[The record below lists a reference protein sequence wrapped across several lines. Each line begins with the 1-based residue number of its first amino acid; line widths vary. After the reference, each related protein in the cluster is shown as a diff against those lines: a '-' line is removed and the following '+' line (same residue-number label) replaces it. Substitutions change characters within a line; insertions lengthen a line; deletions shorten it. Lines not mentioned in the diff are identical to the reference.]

1 MSSLKVQ
8 FVTLNQKT
16 CNVRDCPKVACTS
29 PQNATTSARDYFAIL
44 STIQSLPMCVFL
56 MLWAHVCVLKSLLE
70 IFNYHPRLALLLV
83 VRDASARSFIT
94 KFFQIFDSRSIS
106 AALSPQRF
114 SKELLHSKDT
124 PLLIAASQCDS
135 NTKNLDTALNA
146 IDAGVS
152 WKDFFWP
159 LQSLVTIISDT
170 LPAAAI
176 SERSIVLEVSS
187 DNIGAVDMAL
197 LSRVSSTVPDYFISF
212 CYYVSQHID
221 IFQECMCHGQDA
233 ALQEDFVQERSAAMF
248 GILTGTRIIFG
259 NNRKPQDQFN
269 YRFMG
274 DESQIFDPNA
284 DLPFT
289 MGLEDYDEFTQFD
302 KNHRPIFPGY
312 TFEGGKSVYRGEEV
326 GEGGYVY
333 SEPGM
338 YSNIA
343 LLDIA
348 SMHPSSIVAEEL
360 FGPEYTKRFNEILQ
374 ARIAIKHKD
383 FDKAKKMLGG
393 ALAKY
398 LTDENAAADLAQAL
412 KIAINSVYGL
422 TSAGFE
428 NPFRDNRNKDNIVAK
443 RGALFM
449 VNLKH
454 AVQSQGFIVAHIKTD
469 SIKIPDATPEI
480 IKFVTEYGKLYGYNF
495 EHEATYDRMCLVND
509 AVYIARY
516 ATVEKCC
523 DLYGKKY
530 IDSAKD
536 ICKENKK
543 HPYAWTATGTQFQ
556 IPYVFKTLFS
566 KENIEFEDMCETK
579 SVTSSLYLDM
589 NEALPDVSA
598 LEAERD
604 KLWKQITDS
613 KRMTEPMP
621 TECERVEEL
630 TDEIAKGHDYHFIGK
645 VGQFCPIKPGCGGG
659 ILLRETE
666 NKKTGEKGYAAAT
679 GSKGFRWLE
688 SEMVKQLDKQGDIDR
703 GYYNNMVDE
712 AVKSLSVYG
721 DFERFAADEPYVSD
735 NTPPWFGAG
744 EPHEDDTTP
753 FDVR

>member
-1 MSSLKVQ
+1 M
-8 FVTLNQKT
+8 
-16 CNVRDCPKVACTS
+16 PK
-29 PQNATTSARDYFAIL
+29 
-44 STIQSLPMCVFL
+44 QSL
-56 MLWAHVCVLKSLLE
+56 ASIAKG
-70 IFNYHPRLALLLV
+70 
-83 VRDASARSFIT
+83 VRTAM
-94 KFFQIFDSRSIS
+94 KKH
-106 AALSPQRF
+106 SP
-114 SKELLHSKDT
+114 E
-124 PLLIAASQCDS
+124 
-135 NTKNLDTALNA
+135 
-146 IDAGVS
+146 
-152 WKDFFWP
+152 
-159 LQSLVTIISDT
+159 
-170 LPAAAI
+170 
-176 SERSIVLEVSS
+176 
-187 DNIGAVDMAL
+187 
-197 LSRVSSTVPDYFISF
+197 
-212 CYYVSQHID
+212 
-221 IFQECMCHGQDA
+221 
-233 ALQEDFVQERSAAMF
+233 
-248 GILTGTRIIFG
+248 ILTGIGIAGMITTTVMAVKATPKALILLEEKKDELDTDRLEPKDIIKTAWPCYIPAAVVGSISVFCLIGASSTNLRRNAALATAYTLSESTLKEYQEKVVETIGEKKEQSIRDSVSKDKMVKNPVREVILTESGG
-259 NNRKPQDQFN
+259 NT
-269 YRFMG
+269 
-274 DESQIFDPNA
+274 IC
-284 DLPFT
+284 
-289 MGLEDYDEFTQFD
+289 YDVLSGRYF
-302 KNHRPIFPGY
+302 
-312 TFEGGKSVYRGEEV
+312 KSDR
-326 GEGGYVY
+326 
-333 SEPGM
+333 
-338 YSNIA
+338 
-343 LLDIA
+343 D
-348 SMHPSSIVAEEL
+348 
-360 FGPEYTKRFNEILQ
+360 
-374 ARIAIKHKD
+374 KD

-454 AVQSQGFIVAHIKTD
+454 AVQSQGFTVAHIKTD

-621 TECERVEEL
+621 TECERSEEL